1 MNTYKDN
8 SVDYYELECNSAEI
22 AVIVDA
28 LNLAL
33 ASYHRIRCKAFLNDN
48 TKTVEY
54 CSKQIETL
62 VPIINSMEDL
72 LKD

>member
-8 SVDYYELECNSAEI
+8 SVDYYELECNSTEI

-33 ASYHRIRCKAFLNDN
+33 ASYLHTRYKAFLNDN

>member
-8 SVDYYELECNSAEI
+8 SVDYYELECDSTEI

-33 ASYHRIRCKAFLNDN
+33 TSYHRTRCKAFLNDN

-72 LKD
+72 IKD

>member
-1 MNTYKDN
+1 MNTYKDK
-8 SVDYYELECNSAEI
+8 SVDYYELECDFTEI
-22 AVIVDA
+22 AVIVNA

-33 ASYHRIRCKAFLNDN
+33 ASYHRTKCKASLNDD
-48 TKTVEY
+48 TTTVEY

-62 VPIINSMEDL
+62 VPIINGMEDL

>member
-8 SVDYYELECNSAEI
+8 SVDYYELECDSTEI

-28 LNLAL
+28 LNLAFT
-33 ASYHRIRCKAFLNDN
+33 SYRRIRCKAFLDDS

>member
-1 MNTYKDN
+1 MNTYKDK
-8 SVDYYELECNSAEI
+8 SVDYYELECNFTEI

-33 ASYHRIRCKAFLNDN
+33 ASYHRTKCKASLNDN

-54 CSKQIETL
+54 CSKQIEAL
-62 VPIINSMEDL
+62 VPIIDSMEDL
-72 LKD
+72 IKD